1 MQVGILGA
9 GRIGKALA
17 RHFTKAGHQVVLANS
32 RGPETLAGIVEE
44 LGPGARAGTVEE
56 AFAAPIL
63 FLCVMW
69 SDIPAAVA
77 GLPPSDDRIVVDT
90 SNPYKVVDGQL
101 IPQDL
106 GSRTSSEIVRDLL
119 GGARLVKACNTLYSF
134 VLASDPREAGGNRVL
149 FVSGDDTEAKAQV
162 GQLFED
168 VGFAVIDLG
177 TLASGGRIQQG
188 RGPLTAQNLI
198 RLPNPA

>member
-17 RHFTKAGHQVVLANS
+17 RHFTRAGHQVLLANS
-32 RGPETLAGIVEE
+32 RGPGTLAEFVRE
-44 LGPGARAGTVEE
+44 LGPGARAGTREE
-56 AFAAPIL
+56 AAAAPIL

-77 GLPPSDDRIVVDT
+77 GLPPSEDRIVVDT

-106 GSRTSSEIVRDLL
+106 AERTSSEIVQDLL
-119 GGARLVKACNTLYSF
+119 GEAKLVKACNTLYSF
-134 VLASDPREAGGNRVL
+134 VLESDPREAGGNRVL
-149 FVSGDDTEAKAQV
+149 FVSGDDAEAKEQV
-162 GQLFED
+162 GQLFES

-177 TLASGGRIQQG
+177 TLAVGGRMQQG
-188 RGPLTAQNLI
+188 RGPLTAKNLI
-198 RLPNPA
+198 CLPNPA